1 MNPILLL
8 FDVGPPGSVIGAV
21 FGVGFFLLLAGM
33 ALVAYLAL
41 RKTLKWGIR
50 IAIAGIILLIAIG
63 GCITFWWYGSQSDE
77 NRRRQRPPAP
87 TRPQR

>member
-1 MNPILLL
+1 MDPILLL
-8 FDVGPPGSVIGAV
+8 FDVGPPGSVIGGV
-21 FGVGFFLLLAGM
+21 FGVGFFLLLAGV
-33 ALVAYLAL
+33 AFVAYKSL

-50 IAIAGIILLIAIG
+50 IAIAAVILIIALAG
-63 GCITFWWYGSQSDE
+63 SITFWWYGSQSDE